1 VQTKVASP
9 SRCLIA
15 RLSLVVVLGVSPFV
29 AACGA
34 AHRPFTHEL
43 RRAHDLEPS
52 ELARLQFYVSDTIT
66 LRREV
71 NEGSRAVSSA
81 HRLVLI
87 EGKTVEE
94 VVIPAGTPGVVAQV
108 DDGALDVSF
117 EPGEYL
123 RFRARSRRAASQG
136 AYALTPSG
144 PNPFPGNPAPDPLEP
159 FHGDYTLELGSTG
172 KVTYGGREFD
182 VVVSVPLA
190 RLLVASEELARR
202 TEQKKVVRGM
212 KLD

>member
-1 VQTKVASP
+1 MQTKVASP
-9 SRCLIA
+9 GRSLLA
-15 RLSLVVVLGVSPFV
+15 RLSLVVALSATPFV

-43 RRAHDLEPS
+43 RRAHELGPS

-71 NEGSRAVSSA
+71 NEGSRAISSA
-81 HRLVLI
+81 HRLVLV

-94 VVIPAGTPGVVAQV
+94 VVIPAGTPGVVTQV
-108 DDGALDVSF
+108 DEGTLDVSF
-117 EPGEYL
+117 EPGEHL
-123 RFRARSRRAASQG
+123 RFRARSRRGASQG
-136 AYALTPSG
+136 AYALAPSG

-159 FHGDYTLELGSTG
+159 FHGDYELELSTAG

-182 VVVSVPLA
+182 VVVQGALA